1 MFVEHN
7 LIKNIKIF
15 TLAFTLTVVL
25 IQLSR
30 FISPLAIIHSSYIFL
45 AWMPLCVMQSILFI
59 FGWRGVVPVLC
70 GMFCTN
76 LWNFHLSFLQTAVM
90 LGSQTFVVLCACA
103 ILRWQLGTRWRY
115 GLTSR
120 YVWQRLFWL
129 GLVTPIGIKCSM
141 YLVGSFFDFPLKI
154 STFFGDAD
162 AIFTVVDL
170 LSLFTA
176 VLIYNMLFYYL
187 TRMIVSPHFAQILWR
202 RDIAPSLGK
211 EKRAFTLSWLAALSV
226 LLLLLCTPY
235 EN

>member
-45 AWMPLCVMQSILFI
+45 AWMPLCVMLSILFI

-162 AIFTVVDL
+162 AISR
-170 LSLFTA
+170 SL
-176 VLIYNMLFYYL
+176 I
-187 TRMIVSPHFAQILWR
+187 
-202 RDIAPSLGK
+202 
-211 EKRAFTLSWLAALSV
+211 
-226 LLLLLCTPY
+226 C
-235 EN
+235 